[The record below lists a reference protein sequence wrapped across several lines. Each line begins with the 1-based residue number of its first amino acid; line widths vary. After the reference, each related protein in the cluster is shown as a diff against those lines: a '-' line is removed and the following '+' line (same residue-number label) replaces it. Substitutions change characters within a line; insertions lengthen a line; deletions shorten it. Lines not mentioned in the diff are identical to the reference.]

1 MALTGTRTNR
11 PRALRWVAG
20 LALGSV
26 LVASA
31 VTGWRSGPQ
40 GPDQPLVLALSAT
53 LVHAPRAADF
63 GAEPVSD
70 EARLVAN
77 RVVITDDNGG
87 LGFIVIDKKNARLH
101 VFDAQA
107 VLRGSSPVLL
117 GSALGDD
124 SVEGIGT
131 RPLDQVRPQERTTPA
146 GRFRAE
152 PGHNTSG
159 EDIVWVDYDAAVSMH
174 RVRTHDGSEQR
185 LQRMSTP
192 TADDNRIS
200 YGCIN
205 IPSAFYD
212 AHVQKLFAT
221 RHAMVYVLPDVKNL
235 QQVFGALMTQTTAP
249 TARGG

>member
-1 MALTGTRTNR
+1 MTLTGKNVVRK
-11 PRALRWVAG
+11 RAPRWVAG

-31 VTGWRSGPQ
+31 VIGWRNGTEEPAET
-40 GPDQPLVLALSAT
+40 LVLTLSAT
-53 LVHAPRAADF
+53 LENAPQGADF
-63 GAEPVSD
+63 GAEPASD
-70 EARLVAN
+70 AARLVAN
-77 RVVITDDNGG
+77 RVVITHDNGG

-131 RPLDQVRPQERTTPA
+131 RPINQVRPQERTTPA
-146 GRFRAE
+146 GRFMAE
-152 PGHNTSG
+152 RGHNTNG

-174 RVRTHDGSEQR
+174 RVRTHDDSEQR
-185 LQRMSTP
+185 LQRMATS
-192 TADDNRIS
+192 AVDDNRIS

-205 IPSAFYD
+205 IPAVFYD
-212 AHVQKLFAT
+212 AHVKSLFAT
-221 RHAMVYVLPDVKNL
+221 RQAMVYVLPDVKDL
-235 QQVFGALMTQTTAP
+235 RQVFGALMTHAAP
-249 TARGG
+249 SEARGG